1 MKHVW
6 KVRSALAVA
15 ARLSLFSAVAVATSL
30 SLFSAPAFADPPLDM
45 AHQFVAGDEI
55 TVSGECPTDG
65 SSTVVLYFDGDEISR
80 QEKAEDTPAFTIS
93 GTIPDNVESGRYE
106 IRVRCDGETAGD
118 EDVCVC
124 EGHPNLSL
132 SADTPVRRG
141 TKFHIEGS
149 GCPPHA
155 RVTFLLDGVE
165 IGSTK
170 AREEGTFADD
180 DTRMPEDVASLV
192 PHVLSATCGSRQLPP
207 FGIEVV
213 EG

>member
-1 MKHVW
+1 MRHVR
-6 KVRSALAVA
+6 KLRSTVAASLSLLSVAVA
-15 ARLSLFSAVAVATSL
+15 ASLT
-30 SLFSAPAFADPPLDM
+30 LFSAPAFADPPLDM

-55 TVSGECPTDG
+55 IVSGECPADG
-65 SSTVVLYFDGDEISR
+65 PATVVLYFDGDEISR

-124 EGHPNLSL
+124 EGHPHLGL
-132 SADTPVRRG
+132 SADTPVQRG

-180 DTRMPEDVASLV
+180 DTRMPEDVTPS
-192 PHVLSATCGSRQLPP
+192 PHVLAATCGSRELPP

-213 EG
+213 DG

>member
-93 GTIPDNVESGRYE
+93 GTFP
-106 IRVRCDGETAGD
+106 
-118 EDVCVC
+118 
-124 EGHPNLSL
+124 
-132 SADTPVRRG
+132 
-141 TKFHIEGS
+141 
-149 GCPPHA
+149 
-155 RVTFLLDGVE
+155 
-165 IGSTK
+165 
-170 AREEGTFADD
+170 DD